1 MGDLNVSAVRSRE
14 QQQQFVR
21 FLIKDIQAMERMLRE
36 GWFETDPIRIGAEQE
51 MCLVDR
57 HMKPLHLNLEALK
70 SIGSDDFT
78 SELANFNLE
87 ANLKPLP
94 FSGKALSEMHQNLRE
109 ALNHASESVSEL
121 GAKILLSGILPTI
134 RKADVEIAN

>member
-1 MGDLNVSAVRSRE
+1 MGDLNVSAVQSRE

-21 FLIKDIQAMERMLRE
+21 YLIKDIQAMERMLRE

-57 HMKPLHLNLEALK
+57 HMKPLHLNLEALD
-70 SIGSDDFT
+70 SIGSDAFT

-87 ANLKPLP
+87 ANLQPLT
-94 FSGKALSEMHQNLRE
+94 FTGKALSQM
-109 ALNHASESVSEL
+109 
-121 GAKILLSGILPTI
+121 
-134 RKADVEIAN
+134 